1 MTAPPTDTDLV
12 RGALSGQAP
21 AQQALVERHRD
32 FVYRLIRNATGHAED
47 AFDLTQETFIAAFT
61 ALGRFDTQQSFR
73 AWIGRIALNK
83 SRDWARRRTVRRFLG
98 LSMPEAAEDF
108 VSDDAPLPDQI
119 ASGRAELAAV
129 AKAIAQLSP
138 RLKDVLLL
146 RTVEGLTQAETAMA
160 LGITEK
166 AVETRL
172 YRARQKL
179 TEMLRGNDRGRV

>member
-1 MTAPPTDTDLV
+1 MTNPPTDADLV
-12 RGALSGQAP
+12 RGALAGQAP

-32 FVYRLIRNATGHAED
+32 FVYRLIRNATGHSED
-47 AFDLTQETFIAAFT
+47 AFDLTQETFIAVFN

-98 LSMPEAAEDF
+98 LPMPETAEEY
-108 VSDDAPLPDQI
+108 VSDETPLPDQV
-119 ASGRAELAAV
+119 ASGRAELAVV
-129 AKAIAQLSP
+129 ARAIAQLPP

-146 RTVEGLTQAETAMA
+146 RTVEGLSQAETATA
-160 LGITEK
+160 LGTSEK

-179 TEMLRGNDRGRV
+179 AEMVRGTDRGRV